1 MNMVKSSPQVSLRQ
15 ISFESDSWER
25 LLAYYKQ
32 ENLYFQFR
40 LSEIINEND
49 DPSVLSKVEKFYE
62 DFLAQDFVTSFL
74 LEELSKHN
82 ILLNQE
88 PFPGTP
94 SFHQL
99 ENNHQKLRSD
109 FLKSESMFNEMK
121 DNFFSFL
128 DEMAKR

>member
-1 MNMVKSSPQVSLRQ
+1 MVKSSPQVSLRQ
-15 ISFESDSWER
+15 ISFESESWER

-94 SFHQL
+94 GFHQL